1 MHRRHTVLGTAA
13 VVIPPH
19 RIHHRYSS
27 PATALSR
34 VGGASLCLSTA
45 YAEDPSLPPSTYS
58 LLVER
63 CDASAT
69 LREGRRH
76 HLHAIRSGFDADIF
90 LANSLVNM
98 YVYLG
103 SVAEARKLFD
113 EMPRRNT
120 VSWSCIISGHV
131 RHGQPN
137 EAVSLFSEMR
147 REGFEPTHFALG
159 SVLRA
164 CGEKRDRLLGETVH
178 GFIVK
183 NGYVLNTVVGN
194 VLMGMYGN
202 CSSFD
207 DAFKVFDE
215 IPDRNMVSWNG
226 IISTCSRFQRNDLAL
241 ELFSE
246 LRHMGMHPDEYTLGS
261 LTSCCQEHVE
271 QILAYVVKS
280 GHLCNIYVGSAV
292 VSAYARFRQVD
303 DARDIF
309 DGMVE
314 KNVVSI
320 NGLMVGYVK
329 QGCWEEALE
338 IFSGMRNMGFEMNT
352 DSIVI
357 LLSACACGSEPRW
370 GREVHA
376 HVLRIGIQHDTAV
389 GNAMVNM
396 YAKCGAIDDAREVF
410 RLMVK
415 KDSVSWNAMISG
427 LDQNEC
433 YRQSFETFLM
443 MMRERLVPDNLTFVS
458 TLSSCGSLAS
468 VQAGQQ
474 VHSHIIKR
482 GLDSD
487 VSVGNS
493 LLTMYATSGS
503 INGSLEVF
511 SRMVER
517 DQVSWNAMI
526 GALADSEMTTESLG
540 CFCSMIHEG
549 WTLNRV
555 TFLNVLAALSLTSV
569 LESCRQ
575 VHALALKYGLAK
587 DNAIENALISSYAKC
602 GEMDEAEQLFRR
614 MSMRDVV
621 SWNSVISGYTHNGLV
636 SKAMD
641 VVGYMLHVGHQL
653 DCFTCATVLSSC
665 AAVAAVELGM
675 QVHAYI
681 VRSLFG
687 ADVVVESSLVDMY
700 AKCGRVDYASRL
712 FGLMDFR
719 NEFSWNSMIS
729 GYARN
734 GHAEEALELFR
745 RMLQQSDKRPDH
757 VTFVGVLSACSH
769 VGLVEEGLEYFKSMS
784 SRYGL
789 VPKMEHYSCVVDL
802 LGRAG
807 QVSKAEEIIR
817 SMPVQPN
824 SLIWRTLLGACCR
837 TRGNI
842 ELGIEA
848 AGRLLELEPQNPVTY
863 VLMSNMLA
871 AGGKWEEVAKARTM
885 MRGMKVKKE
894 PGCSWVMMKD
904 GVHLFVSGDS
914 SHPDAA
920 AIYAKLEDLS
930 LQIKSAG
937 YIPQTEFALYD
948 LEAEHKEQLLSH
960 HSEKLALA
968 FVLTRTTG
976 KLPIRIMKNL
986 RICGDCHSAFK
997 IISLTIGRQI
1007 IVRDS
1012 NRFHHFGA
1020 GECSCKDYW

>member
-1 MHRRHTVLGTAA
+1 MHQRARIPGATAIHA
-13 VVIPPH
+13 Y
-19 RIHHRYSS
+19 RIHRHYPS
-27 PATALSR
+27 PATTLSR
-34 VGGASLCLSTA
+34 FRWASLYHSTPFTEESPLS
-45 YAEDPSLPPSTYS
+45 SSTYS
-58 LLVER
+58 LLVEG
-63 CDASAT
+63 CNTSASVSEA
-69 LREGRRH
+69 RRH

-90 LANSLVNM
+90 LANSLVNV
-98 YVYLG
+98 YVNVG
-103 SVAEARKLFD
+103 CIEDARKLFD
-113 EMPRRNT
+113 GMPQRNT

-131 RHGQPN
+131 RHGRPS

-147 REGFEPTHFALG
+147 REGFDPTHFALG

-164 CGEKRDRLLGETVH
+164 CSQRRDRRLGEAVH
-178 GFIVK
+178 GLVVK
-183 NGYVLNTVVGN
+183 NGYALHTVVGN
-194 VLMGMYGN
+194 VLMGMYAN
-202 CSSFD
+202 CVSFD
-207 DAFKVFDE
+207 DAFTVFDE
-215 IPDRNMVSWNG
+215 IPEKNMVSWNG
-226 IISTCSRFQRNDLAL
+226 IISTCSRFQENDLAL
-241 ELFSE
+241 ELLSE
-246 LRHMGMHPDEYTLGS
+246 LRHMGMYPDEYTLGS
-261 LTSCCQEHVE
+261 LISCCQEHVE

-280 GHLCNIYVGSAV
+280 GHLGNVYVGSAV
-292 VSAYARFRQVD
+292 VSTYARFRQVAV
-303 DARDIF
+303 ARRIF
-309 DGMVE
+309 DDMVE

-329 QGCWEEALE
+329 QSCWEETLE
-338 IFSGMRNMGFEMNT
+338 IFSRMRNLGFEMNT

-357 LLSACACGSEPRW
+357 LLSACACGSEPSW

-376 HVLRIGIQHDTAV
+376 HVFRTGMQHETAI
-389 GNAMVNM
+389 GNALVNM
-396 YAKCGAIDDAREVF
+396 YAKCGAIHDARKVF
-410 RLMVK
+410 KLMPK
-415 KDSVSWNAMISG
+415 KDSISWNAMISG

-433 YRQSFETFLM
+433 YQESFETFLV

-458 TLSSCGSLAS
+458 TLSSCGNLTS
-468 VQAGQQ
+468 VQSGQQ
-474 VHSHIIKR
+474 IHSHIIKR
-482 GLDSD
+482 GLDLD

-493 LLTMYATSGS
+493 LLTMYASSGS
-503 INGSLEVF
+503 INDSFKVF
-511 SRMVER
+511 NRMVGR

-526 GALADSEMTTESLG
+526 GALADCEMATEALG
-540 CFCSMIHEG
+540 CFLSMIHEG
-549 WTLNRV
+549 WTVNRV
-555 TFLNVLAALSLTSV
+555 TFLNVLAALSLASV

-575 VHALALKYGLAK
+575 VHALTLKNGLAK

-602 GEMDEAEQLFRR
+602 GEMNDAEQVFRR

-621 SWNSVISGYTHNGLV
+621 SWNSMITGYTHNGLA

-641 VVGYMLHVGHQL
+641 IVGYMLLVGHQL
-653 DCFTCATVLSSC
+653 DCFTCATVLSAC
-665 AAVAAVELGM
+665 AAVAALELGM

-681 VRSLFG
+681 IRSSFG

-700 AKCGRVDYASRL
+700 AKCGRVNYASRL
-712 FGLMDFR
+712 FDLMDYR

-734 GHAEEALELFR
+734 GYGEEALELFKK
-745 RMLQQSDKRPDH
+745 MLQQSDKRPDH

-769 VGLVEEGLEYFKSMS
+769 VGLVDEGLEYFESMRS
-784 SRYGL
+784 SYGL
-789 VPKMEHYSCVVDL
+789 VPKMEHYSCIVDL

-807 QVSKAEEIIR
+807 RVTKAEEIIR
-817 SMPVQPN
+817 SMPMQPN

-842 ELGIEA
+842 ELGIQA
-848 AGRLLELEPQNPVTY
+848 AERLLELEPQNPVTY

-871 AGGKWEEVAKARTM
+871 SGGKWEEVTKVRTM

-914 SHPDAA
+914 SHQDASV
-920 AIYAKLEDLS
+920 IYAKLEDLN
-930 LQIKSAG
+930 LQMRNAG
-937 YIPQTEFALYD
+937 YVPQTEFALYD
-948 LEAEHKEQLLSH
+948 LEAEHKEQLLSY

-997 IISLTIGRQI
+997 IISQIIGRLI

-1012 NRFHHFGA
+1012 NRFHHFDA
-1020 GECSCKDYW
+1020 GQCSCKDYW